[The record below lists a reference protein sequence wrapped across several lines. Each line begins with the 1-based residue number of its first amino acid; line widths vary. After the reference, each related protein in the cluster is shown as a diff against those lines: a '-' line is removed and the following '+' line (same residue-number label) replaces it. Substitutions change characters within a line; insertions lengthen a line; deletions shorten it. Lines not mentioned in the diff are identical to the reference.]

1 MMIAQAENKNTII
14 NRRGKTEDI
23 MQAVIDCYNSDYA
36 QVRELAESLPGD
48 DTLSRC
54 RAVFDFVDK
63 NIRYQMDPLQKQ
75 WIRTPARLWSDGEGD
90 CKSFSIFICSCLRCM
105 GIPHLFR
112 FAAYEGASD
121 PTHVYAVAIDE
132 AGKEIIV
139 DPVYRD
145 ESGKAVFNK
154 ECPYTK
160 KIDMQGT
167 TEISR
172 LSGPGIGYF
181 TETEMI
187 EIQGK
192 EYLPRVEQ
200 DFLINLNSL
209 NTLLKGAKSG
219 GDTAFSA
226 RIENL
231 MDVCTVAI
239 LLYESAEDGVGN
251 AEKGITVLRSM
262 YEQGAFDQPAGT
274 TNDQRSQVMNIIFGA
289 VLDQADKVEANE
301 DDIDYLLEATGIST
315 PGFDASEFLGTDI
328 AAGKAAYRQMRASAL
343 SGNSVTQEDI
353 NKCQRTLEESAE
365 YFMYT
370 FIPDK
375 TIDQFPS
382 AVKNKRSYYKSLYQ
396 KIRESGCFSESKC
409 LEIINSAI
417 YSRHGMSGKEYLVE
431 VRLGNIPVVAGWLTI
446 VSAILSALSAIA
458 KLFEKIF
465 GTSEDETNEEIR
477 FNAPSTSD
485 GLSGIVSS
493 VNEAV
498 TFPGYE
504 DSYLNSSGDSLID
517 YNKPTGTVAGSNLLG
532 IVLVGGVLMALI
544 FGGSGDKKKSKKK

>member
-1 MMIAQAENKNTII
+1 MIAQAEHKDTII
-14 NRRGKTEDI
+14 NRQGKTKDI
-23 MQAVIDCYNSDYA
+23 MRAVVDCYNSDYA
-36 QVRELAESLPGD
+36 QVQELADNLPGN

-63 NIRYQMDPLQKQ
+63 NIKYQIDPLQKQ

-112 FAAYEGASD
+112 FAAYEGNGD

-132 AGKEIIV
+132 SGKEIIV

-160 KIDMQGT
+160 KIDMKGT

-200 DFLINLNSL
+200 DFLINLNAL
-209 NTLLKGAKSG
+209 NTLYKGAIAVK
-219 GDTAFSA
+219 DAAFA
-226 RIENL
+226 NRIENL
-231 MDVCTVAI
+231 MDVATVAI
-239 LLYESAEDGVGN
+239 MLYENAENGFGDV
-251 AEKGITVLRSM
+251 EKGISCLRVM
-262 YEQGAFDQPAGT
+262 YDEGAFDQPVGT
-274 TNDQRSQVMNIIFGA
+274 TNEQRSQMMNIILGA
-289 VLDQADKVEANE
+289 VIQQSPSVTANE

-315 PGFDASEFLGTDI
+315 PGFDASEFLGSDV
-328 AAGKAAYRQMRASAL
+328 AVGRASYRQMRAASL
-343 SGNSVTQEDI
+343 SGPTPTQKEI
-353 NKCQRTLEESAE
+353 NDMESTLFESAE
-365 YFMYT
+365 YFMYS

-375 TIDQFPS
+375 TLDQFPA
-382 AVKNKRSYYKSLYQ
+382 AVKNKRSYYISLYKQ
-396 KIRESGCFSESKC
+396 IRKSGCFTETRC

-417 YSRHGMSGKEYLVE
+417 YSRHSMSGKEYLLE
-431 VRLGNIPVVAGWLTI
+431 VKLGNIPVVSGWIAI
-446 VSAILSALSAIA
+446 VSSILGVLSAIA
-458 KLFEKIF
+458 KFFKKIF
-465 GTSEDETNEEIR
+465 GNSEEETNEKIR
-477 FNAPSTSD
+477 VNAPSTTD
-485 GLSGIVSS
+485 GFAGIVSDADDII
-493 VNEAV
+493 VPD
-498 TFPGYE
+498 TG
-504 DSYLNSSGDSLID
+504 SGSTDNPLLD
-517 YNKPTGTVAGSNLLG
+517 YSKPTGTVASSNLLG
-532 IVLVGGVLMALI
+532 ILLVGGVLMALI
-544 FGGSGDKKKSKKK
+544 FGGSGDKKKKKK

>member
-1 MMIAQAENKNTII
+1 MIAQAEHKDTII
-14 NRRGKTEDI
+14 NRQGKTKDI

-36 QVRELAESLPGD
+36 QVQELADNLPGN

-63 NIRYQMDPLQKQ
+63 NIKYQIDPLQKQ

-112 FAAYEGASD
+112 FAAYEGNSD

-132 AGKEIIV
+132 SGKEIIV

-145 ESGKAVFNK
+145 ENGKAVFNK

-160 KIDMQGT
+160 KIDMKGT

-200 DFLINLNSL
+200 DFLINLNAL
-209 NTLLKGAKSG
+209 NTLYKGAVAAK
-219 GDTAFSA
+219 DEAFA
-226 RIENL
+226 NRIENL
-231 MDVCTVAI
+231 MDVATVAI
-239 LLYESAEDGVGN
+239 MLYENAENGIVD
-251 AEKGITVLRSM
+251 AEKGISCLRVM
-262 YEQGAFDQPAGT
+262 YDEGAFNQPVGT
-274 TNDQRSQVMNIIFGA
+274 TNEQRSQMMNIILGA
-289 VLDQADKVEANE
+289 VIQQSPSVAANE

-315 PGFDASEFLGTDI
+315 PGFDASEFLGSDV
-328 AAGKAAYRQMRASAL
+328 AVGRASYRQMRAASL
-343 SGNSVTQEDI
+343 SGPTPTQKEI
-353 NKCQRTLEESAE
+353 NDMESTLFESAE
-365 YFMYT
+365 YFMYS

-375 TIDQFPS
+375 TLDQFPD
-382 AVKNKRSYYKSLYQ
+382 AVKNKRSYYISLYKQ
-396 KIRESGCFSESKC
+396 IRESGCFTETRC

-417 YSRHGMSGKEYLVE
+417 YSRHSMSGKEYLLE
-431 VRLGNIPVVAGWLTI
+431 VKLGNIPVVAGWIAI
-446 VSAILSALSAIA
+446 VSSILGVLSAIA
-458 KLFEKIF
+458 KFFEKIF
-465 GTSEDETNEEIR
+465 GNSEEETNEKIR
-477 FNAPSTSD
+477 VNAPSTTD
-485 GLSGIVSS
+485 GFAGIVSD
-493 VNEAV
+493 ADDIIIPD
-498 TFPGYE
+498 TG
-504 DSYLNSSGDSLID
+504 SGSTDNPLFD
-517 YNKPTGTVAGSNLLG
+517 YSQPTGTVASSNLLG
-532 IVLVGGVLMALI
+532 ILLVGGVLMALI
-544 FGGSGDKKKSKKK
+544 FGGSSDKKKKKK